1 MPDPPVINLD
11 KTSRF
16 ISNQLFL
23 HAFSLLIIV
32 LAAGIH
38 AKKTYFKI
46 ICRIDEK

>member
-16 ISNQLFL
+16 ISNQLFQY
-23 HAFSLLIIV
+23 AFFLLLDI

-38 AKKTYFKI
+38 AEKKHSF
-46 ICRIDEK
+46 